1 MILTPVSRRASS
13 GVRTMIAPDP
23 SVVPARDEDRTSI
36 ERTSF
41 GSEMRTGFG
50 AA

>member
-1 MILTPVSRRASS
+1 MTLTPVFRRASS
-13 GVRTMIAPDP
+13 GVRTTVAPDP
-23 SVVPARDEDRTSI
+23 NAVPPVRDRISI

-41 GSEMRTGFG
+41 GSEMRTGFE

>member
-1 MILTPVSRRASS
+1 MTLTPVSRRASS
-13 GVRTMIAPDP
+13 GVRTTVAPCP
-23 SVVPARDEDRTSI
+23 NVVPVRDRISI

>member
-1 MILTPVSRRASS
+1 MTLTPVFRRASS
-13 GVRTMIAPDP
+13 GVRTTVAPDP
-23 SVVPARDEDRTSI
+23 NVVPVRDRISI

-41 GSEMRTGFG
+41 GSEMRMGFE

>member
-1 MILTPVSRRASS
+1 VTLTPVSRRASS
-13 GVRTMIAPDP
+13 GVRTTVAPNP
-23 SVVPARDEDRTSI
+23 KVVPFRDRMSI